1 MLAPMAGVTTKTF
14 RRMAE
19 KHGAPYSVT
28 EMISAK
34 ALCYEQLS
42 KKGAVKTATLAEIE
56 VGAAPTAVQIFGSEP
71 DFMAKAATML
81 ENLDY
86 NGAVGEKPVAID
98 INMGCPVKK
107 VVSCGEGSALM
118 KTPELAERIVEAVVR
133 AVKIPVTVKIR
144 TGWDESTKNAPD
156 LARRLEAAGASAIC
170 VHGRTR
176 MKFYS
181 PPVDLDT
188 IAEVK
193 KAVKIPVFG
202 NGGVYSAKDALEM
215 FGKTGCDGV
224 AVARGSLGNPWVF
237 EEIQAALNGKEFA
250 PPTREERIK
259 TALDFLDGI
268 IEERGERRGV
278 AQARGLVS
286 YFVHDIPGSAAARAA
301 MNEATSREEFEKI
314 LENVL

>member
-1 MLAPMAGVTTKTF
+1 MAGVTTKTF
-14 RRMAE
+14 RKMAQD
-19 KHGAPYSVT
+19 HGAEYAVT

-34 ALCYEQLS
+34 ALCYEQLA
-42 KKGAVKTATLAEIE
+42 KKPGAKVVKTAKLAEIE
-56 VGAAPTAVQIFGSEP
+56 PGSMPTAVQIFGAEP
-71 DFMAKAATML
+71 EFMANAAKML

-86 NGAVGEKPVAID
+86 IGACGEKPVAID

-118 KTPELAERIVEAVVR
+118 KTPELAERIVETVVKS
-133 AVKIPVTVKIR
+133 VSIPVTVKIR
-144 TGWDESTKNAPD
+144 SGWDENSKNAPE
-156 LARRLEAAGASAIC
+156 LARRLEAAGAAAIC

-181 PPVDLDT
+181 PPVDLDI
-188 IAEVK
+188 IAKVK

-202 NGGVYSAKDALEM
+202 NGGVFSAKDALEM
-215 FGKTGCDGV
+215 FEKTGCDGIMI
-224 AVARGSLGNPWVF
+224 AQGALGNPWIF
-237 EEIQAALNGKEFA
+237 EEIRAALDGVDFT
-250 PPTREERIK
+250 PPDRDEKIR

-268 IEERGERRGV
+268 IAERGERRGV

-286 YFVHDIPGSAAARAA
+286 YFIHDIPGSAAARAA
-301 MNEATSREEFEKI
+301 LNAATSREEFEEI

>member
-19 KHGAPYSVT
+19 AHGAEYSVT

-42 KKGAVKTATLAEIE
+42 KKGAVKTASLAEIE
-56 VGAAPTAVQIFGSEP
+56 PGAVPTAVQIFGSEP
-71 DFMAKAATML
+71 DFMANAAKML
-81 ENLDY
+81 EDLAY
-86 NGAVGEKPVAID
+86 NGAVGEKPAAID

-118 KTPELAERIVEAVVR
+118 KTPELAEEIVRAVVK

-144 TGWDESTKNAPD
+144 AGWDENSKNAPE
-156 LARRLEAAGASAIC
+156 LARRLEAAGAAAIC

-181 PPVDLDT
+181 PPVDLDI
-188 IAEVK
+188 IAKVK

-202 NGGVYSAKDALEM
+202 NGGVFSAKDALEM
-215 FGKTGCDGV
+215 FEKTGCDGI
-224 AVARGSLGNPWVF
+224 AVARGALGNPWIF
-237 EEIQAALNGKEFA
+237 EEIQAALDGRNFT
-250 PPTREERIK
+250 PPDRDERIG
-259 TALDFLDGI
+259 TALEFLDGI

-286 YFVHDIPGSAAARAA
+286 YFIHDIPGSASAR
-301 MNEATSREEFEKI
+301 NEINTASTREDLKRI

>member
-1 MLAPMAGVTTKTF
+1 MAGVTTKAF
-14 RRMAE
+14 RRMAQD
-19 KHGAPYSVT
+19 HGAEYAVT

-34 ALCYEQLS
+34 ALCYEQLA
-42 KKGAVKTATLAEIE
+42 KKPGAKVVKTAKLAEIE
-56 VGAAPTAVQIFGSEP
+56 PGSMPTAVQIFGAEP
-71 DFMAKAATML
+71 EFMANAAKML

-86 NGAVGEKPVAID
+86 IGACGEKPVAID

-118 KTPELAERIVEAVVR
+118 KTPELAEEIVRAVVG

-144 TGWDESTKNAPD
+144 AGWDENTKNAPD
-156 LARRLEAAGASAIC
+156 FARRLEAAGAAAIC
-170 VHGRTR
+170 IHGRTR

-181 PPVDLDT
+181 PPVDLDI
-188 IAEVK
+188 IADVK
-193 KAVKIPVFG
+193 NAVKIPVFG
-202 NGGVYSAKDALEM
+202 NGGVFSAKDALEM
-215 FGKTGCDGV
+215 FEKTNCDGIMI
-224 AVARGSLGNPWVF
+224 AQGALGNPWIF
-237 EEIQAALNGKEFA
+237 EEIQAALDGRDFT
-250 PPTREERIK
+250 PPDRNERIG

-286 YFVHDIPGSAAARAA
+286 YFIHDIPGSASAR
-301 MNEATSREEFEKI
+301 NEINTASTREDLKRI